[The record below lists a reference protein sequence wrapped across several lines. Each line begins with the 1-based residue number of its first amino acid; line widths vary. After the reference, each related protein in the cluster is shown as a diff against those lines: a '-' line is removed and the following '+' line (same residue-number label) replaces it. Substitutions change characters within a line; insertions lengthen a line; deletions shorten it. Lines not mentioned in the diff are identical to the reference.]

1 MGISNK
7 QLVEARVEEL
17 IFCLDILEN
26 QDNPKLILLNKID
39 DLIELIKERH
49 YE

>member
-1 MGISNK
+1 VGISNK

-26 QDNPKLILLNKID
+26 QDNPKLILMNKID
-39 DLIELIKERH
+39 DLLELIKEN
-49 YE
+49 YQ